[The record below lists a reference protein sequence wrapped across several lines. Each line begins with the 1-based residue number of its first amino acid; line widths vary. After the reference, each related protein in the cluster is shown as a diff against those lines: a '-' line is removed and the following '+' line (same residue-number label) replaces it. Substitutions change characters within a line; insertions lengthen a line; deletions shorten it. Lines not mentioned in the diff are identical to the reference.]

1 MSNVLVW
8 RRFVFFVPTCQALPC
23 FVLYDRGTSLFGV
36 SQFFDILIR
45 HLGVVVFQVVFHA
58 NALLFDPFLFR
69 FFQDVSYLSVHPF
82 VYFSLFSVT
91 FLFLR
96 FSCRTHISKM
106 YEVTHGFF
114 MRRCL
119 PRISLAVSVTAVF
132 IAVITVSMSL
142 FSFS

>member
-1 MSNVLVW
+1 MKTHC
-8 RRFVFFVPTCQALPC
+8 FFIH
-23 FVLYDRGTSLFGV
+23 FSFG
-36 SQFFDILIR
+36 FF
-45 HLGVVVFQVVFHA
+45 H
-58 NALLFDPFLFR
+58 
-69 FFQDVSYLSVHPF
+69 DVSYLSVHPF
-82 VYFSLFSVT
+82 VYVSPFSVT

-96 FSCRTHISKM
+96 FSCRTHISMM

-132 IAVITVSMSL
+132 IAVIIVYMPL